1 MKIRIF
7 KQQPQKAHKQD
18 ILPKNRQIDR
28 SFFAFYGTHAMNHFA
43 SLGILMCQGRRQDAE
58 VTKSLPSNKPSFS
71 PFSPHPPLPPYS

>member
-7 KQQPQKAHKQD
+7 KQQPQKAHERD
-18 ILPKNRQIDR
+18 ILPKN
-28 SFFAFYGTHAMNHFA
+28 GTHAMNYFA